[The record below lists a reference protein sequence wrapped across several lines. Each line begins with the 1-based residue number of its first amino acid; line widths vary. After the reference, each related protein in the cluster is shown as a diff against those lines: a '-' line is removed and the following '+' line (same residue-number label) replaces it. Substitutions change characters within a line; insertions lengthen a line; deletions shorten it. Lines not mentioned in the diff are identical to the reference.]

1 MLKIDD
7 LALGSNDAEDYKRKE
22 LKDFFNTIFVKNI
35 YLDKLLNMNT
45 FFLIGE
51 KGTGKTAYS
60 VFLANNEFKGTR
72 SVIKYIRE
80 TQYQKFVTLKNE
92 KQLLLS
98 EYASIWRVII
108 LVLLASS
115 IKKDNIANKFSK
127 NEYLEKINNAIDD
140 YFNNAF
146 SPEIATVM
154 QIIENS
160 SEMAG
165 LVFKALNLKAE
176 NSVQLV
182 FSETKFQINL
192 QYLEKNLLKAIMDLK
207 LEYNQFLFID
217 GIDIRPSGIVYKEYL
232 SCVKG
237 LAEAVWSLN
246 NDEFSFSNGSKGRF
260 KVVLLFR
267 PDIFQSIGFQNSTN
281 KIVNNS
287 VYLDWHTTY
296 IDYENSELFKIAEKL
311 LCYKQQEHEIKI
323 MKSGDIWNHYFPWT
337 TESTSP
343 IREYDTPFIE
353 FLRLSYSRPR
363 DIVTIVQYMQK
374 IQEQKK
380 PNQEKF
386 LLTIFKSSE
395 FKNAY
400 SQYLMGGIKDQLAF
414 YYTDDDYQLLMYF
427 LSLFKGHSRFDY
439 DFYVEQYNHFTE
451 YVLNRANELPEF
463 IDTKEMFLQFL
474 YESNIICYI
483 DQGENESLFRYCY
496 RERNIANLTPKVEFN
511 KHYKFH
517 YGLIKALNLGKYK

>member
-1 MLKIDD
+1 MLKIRD
-7 LALGSNDAEDYKRKE
+7 LELGSNDAEDYKRKD

-35 YLDKLLNMNT
+35 FLEKLLNMNT

-60 VFLANNEFKGTR
+60 VFLANNEFKKTR

-80 TQYQKFVTLKNE
+80 TQYQKFITLKNE
-92 KQLLLS
+92 KKLFLS

-115 IKKDNIANKFSK
+115 IKRDNIANKFSK
-127 NEYLEKINNAIDD
+127 NLCLEKINIAIDD

-146 SPEIATVM
+146 SPEIATAM
-154 QIIENS
+154 QIVENS
-160 SEMAG
+160 SEIAG
-165 LVFKALNLKAE
+165 LIFKALNLKE
-176 NSVQLV
+176 ESSLQLT

-192 QYLEKNLLKAIMDLK
+192 LYLEKKLLKAIMDLK

-217 GIDIRPSGIVYKEYL
+217 GIDIRPSGIAYKDYL
-232 SCVKG
+232 LCVKG
-237 LAEAVWSLN
+237 LAEAIWSLN
-246 NDEFSFSNGSKGRF
+246 NDELSVSNGSKGRF
-260 KVVLLFR
+260 KVVLLIR
-267 PDIFQSIGFQNSTN
+267 PDIFQSIGLQNSTN

-287 VYLDWHTTY
+287 VYLDWRTTY
-296 IDYENSELFKIAEKL
+296 INYENSELFKIAENL
-311 LCYKQQEHEIKI
+311 LFYKQGDEIKT
-323 MKSGDIWNHYFPWT
+323 MNPGDIWDYYFSWT
-337 TESTSP
+337 KESTSTN
-343 IREYDTPFIE
+343 REYDTPFIE

-374 IQEQKK
+374 IQEQKM
-380 PNQEKF
+380 PDRHKF
-386 LLTIFKSSE
+386 LRDVFTSSE
-395 FKNAY
+395 FLDSY

-439 DFYVEQYNHFTE
+439 DFYVKQYNHFTD
-451 YVLNRANELPEF
+451 YILNKANELPEF

-483 DQGENESLFRYCY
+483 EQGEKEPLFRYCY

-511 KHYKFH
+511 KRYEFH
-517 YGLIKALNLGKYK
+517 YGLIKALNLGGYK